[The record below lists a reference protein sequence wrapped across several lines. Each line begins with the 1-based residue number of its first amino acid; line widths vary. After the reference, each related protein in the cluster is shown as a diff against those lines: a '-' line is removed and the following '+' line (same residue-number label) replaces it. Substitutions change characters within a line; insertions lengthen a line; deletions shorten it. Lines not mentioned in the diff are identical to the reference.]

1 MTPRQRLAALLAG
14 RPVDRLLVDVGT
26 STLTALRP
34 RARPA
39 PGDGRVY
46 GDPVMHLP
54 ILTDAELATLG
65 SQTRR
70 CGPAFSGAAID
81 GGEDSFIDRDGVT
94 WIWADGEPAPLRH
107 PLAEAGFGAISR
119 AGRAPLPPFAGG
131 GALADAARTAVV
143 VADVPSAGLIDTAFR
158 LRGYYEL
165 LDDTA
170 QRVPMANA
178 LLDRAADLI
187 AQDYRTMLGALP
199 GEPDLV
205 LYGDDLAYQ
214 TGLYLSE
221 ERFAFLLRPRM
232 ARIFSVIRSQTR
244 APLLFH
250 SCGAIAPILD
260 HILLLGVRVLNFDP
274 MAAGMD
280 IAWVRAAVGPDVVF
294 HGLLDF
300 PGIAR
305 GLREGDRSGLIRVLD
320 DIRAGWP
327 MIAAPR
333 DNLPAQCPVAE
344 IRAVT
349 AFLDALDLSR
359 LLAGDVL
366 GALDAATDTVA
377 LLAV

>member
-14 RPVDRLLVDVGT
+14 RPTDRLLVDVGT
-26 STLTALRP
+26 STLTASRP
-34 RARPA
+34 RARPC
-39 PGDGRVY
+39 PGDGRAY

-54 ILTDAELATLG
+54 ILTDAELAALG

-70 CGPAFSGAAID
+70 CGPAFPGAVMA
-81 GGEDSFIDRDGVT
+81 GEDSFTDRDGVT

-107 PLAEAGFGAISR
+107 PLAEADIGAISR
-119 AGRAPLPPFAGG
+119 AARVPLPPIVGAD
-131 GALADAARTAVV
+131 ALADAARTAVV
-143 VADVPSAGLIDTAFR
+143 VADVPSPGLIDTAFR

-170 QRVPMANA
+170 QRLPVANA

-187 AQDYRTMLGALP
+187 AQDYRTILGALP
-199 GEPDLV
+199 GAPDLV
-205 LYGDDLAYQ
+205 VYGDDLAYR

-232 ARIFSVIRSQTR
+232 ARLFSVIRSQTR
-244 APLLFH
+244 APVLFH

-260 HILLLGVRVLNFDP
+260 HILMLGVRVLNFDP
-274 MAAGMD
+274 TAAGMD
-280 IAWVRAAVGPDVVF
+280 IAAVRAAAGPDVVF

-305 GLREGDRSGLIRVLD
+305 ALCDGDRTGLVRVLD

-333 DNLPAQCPVAE
+333 DNLPADCAPGD

-349 AFLDALDLSR
+349 AFLDALDLPR
-359 LLAGDVL
+359 LLAGDVV
-366 GALDAATDTVA
+366 GALDAATDAAA
-377 LLAV
+377 LPAL